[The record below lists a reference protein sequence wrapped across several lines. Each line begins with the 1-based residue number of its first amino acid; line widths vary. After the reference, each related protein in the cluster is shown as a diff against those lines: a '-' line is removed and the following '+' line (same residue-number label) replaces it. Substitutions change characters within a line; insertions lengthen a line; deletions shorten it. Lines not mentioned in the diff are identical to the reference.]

1 MKTHEEEYE
10 EAGRKISCVT
20 VSKSER
26 RGLVLNMFKI
36 KGYDEDIPGLIAY
49 NEEGPSGKLLIFLH
63 GLGGRKEDA
72 LELEVFLKRFGFSIM
87 AVDARGHGERNV
99 DIMMLKPERIM
110 EYLNKTVVDN
120 RLAIDVAF
128 RNRWVEEG
136 KLILAGASMG
146 GILGGVVAGVDKR
159 ISGVA
164 LYVPGGDLA
173 EIISNSSEPTL
184 VEIRHK
190 IPSFALLLAK
200 SMLAP
205 VDPIN
210 YIDKISPRPLLIQL
224 GKHDDVVPFKNGMKL
239 FEKAKE
245 PKQLI
250 VYDSGHALPFDKA
263 IDETINWLKKNFPPL
278 MI

>member
-1 MKTHEEEYE
+1 MKTHIEEYE
-10 EAGRKISCVT
+10 EAYLKIGCT
-20 VSKSER
+20 IVSKSIKER
-26 RGLVLNMFKI
+26 TVLNIFRI
-36 KGYDEDIPGLIAY
+36 KGYDEDVPGLIAHG
-49 NEEGPSGKLLIFLH
+49 EAGPSGKLLLFLH

-72 LELEVFLKRFGFSIM
+72 LGLEVFLKRFGFSIM
-87 AVDARGHGERNV
+87 AVDARGHGDRGV
-99 DIMMLKPERIM
+99 DLMNLNPELII
-110 EYLNKTVVDN
+110 EYLNKTIVDN
-120 RLAIDVAF
+120 RLAIDTAF
-128 RNRWVEEG
+128 RNGWVKEG
-136 KLILAGASMG
+136 KLILAGVSMG

-159 ISGVA
+159 VSGAA

-173 EIISNSSEPTL
+173 EIISNSREPTL

-224 GKHDDVVPFKNGMKL
+224 GKYDDVVPFKNGMKL

-245 PKQLI
+245 PKQL
-250 VYDSGHALPFDKA
+250 VVHNSGHALPFDKA
-263 IDETINWLKKNFPPL
+263 VDETVNWLRKNFL
-278 MI
+278 